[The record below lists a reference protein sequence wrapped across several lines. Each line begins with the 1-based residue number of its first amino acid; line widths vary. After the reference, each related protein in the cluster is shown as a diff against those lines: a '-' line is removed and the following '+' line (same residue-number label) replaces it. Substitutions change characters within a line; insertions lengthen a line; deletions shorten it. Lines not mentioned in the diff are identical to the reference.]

1 MTIAGQ
7 CRLLNGDPPR
17 DTREAIVTPED
28 PPRKLVDRAAIRALR
43 DFMRTESAGG
53 IVLLAA
59 AMLALAVANSPL
71 SASYFEALHANL
83 GPLSIHHW
91 INDGLMALFFLLI
104 GLEVKREGIDG
115 QLSSWSRRL
124 LPGAAAVTGMIAPAL
139 VFVALNRHSPETL
152 VGWAIPAATDIAF
165 ALGIL
170 ALLGPRVPASL
181 KVLLTAI
188 AVIDDLLA
196 IIVIALFY
204 TGEIAWLPLAGA
216 MLGLVVLI
224 ALNRLG
230 VRGIVPY
237 LLIGIGIWVGVLLSG
252 VHATLAGVAVA
263 FAIPLAPHRRR
274 PDDAHPP
281 LERLEHALHPWV
293 TFAVVPLFG
302 FANAGVSFAGITLD
316 HLLSPLP
323 LGIALGLF
331 VGKQLGIFGAIWAM
345 VRLRLADRPAHAG
358 WRQIYGM
365 AILCGIGFTMSLFI
379 GGLAFGAESMR
390 GDEVKIGVFA
400 GSLLAGIF
408 AWLVLAGAR
417 PGRTKTKQ

>member
-1 MTIAGQ
+1 M
-7 CRLLNGDPPR
+7 
-17 DTREAIVTPED
+17 
-28 PPRKLVDRAAIRALR
+28 
-43 DFMRTESAGG
+43 
-53 IVLLAA
+53 
-59 AMLALAVANSPL
+59 AV
-71 SASYFEALHANL
+71 
-83 GPLSIHHW
+83 
-91 INDGLMALFFLLI
+91 FFLLV
-104 GLEVKREGIDG
+104 GLEIKRELLDG
-115 QLSSWSRRL
+115 QLMQWPQRI
-124 LPGAAAVTGMIAPAL
+124 LPGAAALGGMIVPGL
-139 VFVALNRHSPETL
+139 VYSAFNLGMAENLR
-152 VGWAIPAATDIAF
+152 GWAIPAATDIAF

-224 ALNRLG
+224 ALNRFG
-230 VRGIVPY
+230 VRAIAPY

-263 FAIPLAPHRRR
+263 FAIPLVPHRRR
-274 PDDAHPP
+274 PDEAHPP